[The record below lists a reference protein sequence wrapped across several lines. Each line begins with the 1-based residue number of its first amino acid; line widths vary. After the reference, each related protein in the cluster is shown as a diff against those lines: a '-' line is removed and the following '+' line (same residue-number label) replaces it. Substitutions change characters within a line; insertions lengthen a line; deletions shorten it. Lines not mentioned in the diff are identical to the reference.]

1 MICAKKARNT
11 KHFMHNGEAY
21 CEYCGQKI
29 TPDCESDHY
38 EAVTEYYHCDCDD
51 AIKQMGIED
60 KIKEIYRTQIIPL
73 QNSLPEI
80 KYALEAKTVYEI
92 SKIK

>member
-1 MICAKKARNT
+1 MRWAKKARNT

-38 EAVTEYYHCDCDD
+38 EVIKYYHCDCDD
-51 AIKQMGIED
+51 AIKQMDIED
-60 KIKEIYRTQIIPL
+60 KIKEIYRTQILPL

-80 KYALEAKTVYEI
+80 KYALETKTVFEI

>member
-1 MICAKKARNT
+1 MRWAKKARNT

-29 TPDCESDHY
+29 TPDCESDYY
-38 EAVTEYYHCDCDD
+38 EVTEYYHCDCND
-51 AIKQMGIED
+51 AIKQMDIED

-80 KYALEAKTVYEI
+80 KYALETKTVFEI

>member
-1 MICAKKARNT
+1 MIHAKKSRNT

-38 EAVTEYYHCDCDD
+38 EITKYYHCDCDD
-51 AIKQMGIED
+51 AIKQMDIED
-60 KIKEIYRTQIIPL
+60 KIKKIYETQILPL
-73 QNSLPEI
+73 RNSFPEV
-80 KYALEAKTVYEI
+80 KYTLETKTVCEI
-92 SKIK
+92 TKIK